1 MKTVSKKALV
11 TGSLV
16 VLLLVSAYLNYRYNG
31 APADADGSGWPA
43 SVATASPSASLDP
56 KASLNPSATPGT
68 KNTDADAD
76 FFATFKTDRQSTREE
91 EMAQLDTIIKDEK
104 TDEETRKQA
113 QAKKMDLVD
122 AMDQTL
128 IVENLLKA
136 KGFADAAVTLH
147 RGAVNVIL
155 SAESLTEEQ
164 VAQVLDIVMRE
175 TGEPAESVKV
185 TTAQ

>member
-56 KASLNPSATPGT
+56 KASLNPSATPGA

-113 QAKKMDLVD
+113 QAKNMALAD

-136 KGFADAAVTLH
+136 KGFEEVAAAITT
-147 RGAVNVIL
+147 N
-155 SAESLTEEQ
+155 SATIVVSGTVEQ
-164 VAQVLDIVMRE
+164 DQASQIMDIVKRE
-175 TGEPAESVKV
+175 TKLDANNIKIMSDK
-185 TTAQ
+185 